1 MPKDCVLYKE
11 HSVYLKYLKHIAN
24 DSKFKDT

>member
-11 HSVYLKYLKHIAN
+11 HSVYLKYFKHIA